1 MAATKSTKK
10 AKATKTKTTAK
21 KKTVANKTK
30 AKKTKKTKPVKKSS
44 VKKTTAKKSVAKK
57 TTAKKTK
64 KTKKTAK
71 NKNTTKNVVDTFFA
85 DIVKQA
91 NKVQK
96 VAQSQTK
103 TWIKQLNSQDKQ
115 LGQLNKKLSTASS
128 KARTGLVTKVNK
140 LQDQMST
147 TRNNLLASE
156 NAADKLATFSEWTTQ
171 LNSQV
176 GATVYLQTT
185 TSTSRPQLVKHND
198 YEEIEQDDMN
208 FIFGDDD
215 DLDLDKQKK
224 R

>member
-21 KKTVANKTK
+21 KTVVSKTKAK
-30 AKKTKKTKPVKKSS
+30 AKKTKKTKPAKKSS

-64 KTKKTAK
+64 KTTK
-71 NKNTTKNVVDTFFA
+71 NKNTTKNVVDTFFT
-85 DIVKQA
+85 DVVKQA

-96 VAQSQTK
+96 VTQAQTK
-103 TWIKQLNSQDKQ
+103 TWIKELNSQDKQ

-147 TRNNLLASE
+147 TRNKLLASE

-185 TSTSRPQLVKHND
+185 TSTSRPQLVKHDD

-215 DLDLDKQKK
+215 DLDMDKQKK